1 MEYQSENHNH
11 GYVRSFFSIFF
22 KTKTARNRR
31 CQVADVIA
39 EQLGVESDKVTREVL
54 HGAGGAGKGS
64 GTIRLSEKIW
74 SKNGEHLMVKHA
86 ETMGNNGKFGEHM
99 GTWNKTFVEITGTLC
114 WKKAETSHDTQPTVF
129 SGPKDSEEFIN
140 VFTTMGELCHCGE
153 FFLGKTQR
161 WFQHVSTGELNTH
174 MIMTSH
180 DWSGKSMSEMG
191 VLKRRTR
198 VKMVKKKW
206 WVPQSGP

>member
-54 HGAGGAGKGS
+54 HGAGGAGKGP

-99 GTWNKTFVEITGTLC
+99 GT
-114 WKKAETSHDTQPTVF
+114 
-129 SGPKDSEEFIN
+129 
-140 VFTTMGELCHCGE
+140 
-153 FFLGKTQR
+153 
-161 WFQHVSTGELNTH
+161 
-174 MIMTSH
+174 
-180 DWSGKSMSEMG
+180 
-191 VLKRRTR
+191 
-198 VKMVKKKW
+198 
-206 WVPQSGP
+206 

>member
-22 KTKTARNRR
+22 KTKTAR
-31 CQVADVIA
+31 QVADVIA

-99 GTWNKTFVEITGTLC
+99 GT
-114 WKKAETSHDTQPTVF
+114 
-129 SGPKDSEEFIN
+129 
-140 VFTTMGELCHCGE
+140 
-153 FFLGKTQR
+153 
-161 WFQHVSTGELNTH
+161 
-174 MIMTSH
+174 
-180 DWSGKSMSEMG
+180 
-191 VLKRRTR
+191 
-198 VKMVKKKW
+198 
-206 WVPQSGP
+206 